1 MQFLPDVYVT
11 CEVCEGARY
20 NREALDITY
29 KGKTIADVLAMTVE
43 EAHVFFQ
50 NIPSIERKLGTL
62 VDVGLGYIR
71 LGQPATTLSG
81 GEAQRIKLA
90 AELSKRATG
99 KTVYI
104 LDEPTTGLHFADT
117 RKLIQVLQ
125 RLADAGNTVIVIEHN
140 LDVIKS
146 ADWLI
151 DLGPEGG
158 DAGGELIAEGTPEDV
173 ANQPASYTGQYLQR
187 VLNPDTR
194 RPRPSSNGRTRASSA
209 TQDWEP
215 WQQPAR
221 AAEQGPRDCVTHI
234 EGLRGNHGT
243 CNSSIRGPRS
253 GRPRDFVTHMEGQAT
268 VAPATRR
275 FEDRGAVVTGG
286 ATGIGGAI
294 AERLAS
300 EGASVLIADINAQGA
315 QERAARIQDAGGIA
329 AACTTNVGELDQVQ
343 AMIQAAVDRWGR
355 LDIIVNNA
363 YPALEAMTGGAEDVP
378 PDVYDRAM
386 AVLVKAS
393 YLSAKFGVPHL
404 RSAGGGSIV
413 NISSIHGLLV
423 APGALVYET
432 GKAALIAATRQMAV
446 EYGRDGIR
454 VNAIAPGH
462 IVTEGIQAGLWDQ
475 NPSGLKFLEAQYPV
489 GRCGRPADIA
499 AAVAFLCSE
508 DASFIT
514 GHTLVVDG
522 GHSLQIQ
529 ENFGVAQAQYIK
541 DHPHTQLPY

>member
-1 MQFLPDVYVT
+1 M
-11 CEVCEGARY
+11 
-20 NREALDITY
+20 
-29 KGKTIADVLAMTVE
+29 VE
-43 EAHVFFQ
+43 T
-50 NIPSIERKLGTL
+50 P
-62 VDVGLGYIR
+62 
-71 LGQPATTLSG
+71 
-81 GEAQRIKLA
+81 QRF
-90 AELSKRATG
+90 SS
-99 KTVYI
+99 
-104 LDEPTTGLHFADT
+104 
-117 RKLIQVLQ
+117 QV
-125 RLADAGNTVIVIEHN
+125 
-140 LDVIKS
+140 
-146 ADWLI
+146 
-151 DLGPEGG
+151 
-158 DAGGELIAEGTPEDV
+158 
-173 ANQPASYTGQYLQR
+173 
-187 VLNPDTR
+187 
-194 RPRPSSNGRTRASSA
+194 
-209 TQDWEP
+209 
-215 WQQPAR
+215 
-221 AAEQGPRDCVTHI
+221 
-234 EGLRGNHGT
+234 
-243 CNSSIRGPRS
+243 
-253 GRPRDFVTHMEGQAT
+253 
-268 VAPATRR
+268 
-275 FEDRGAVVTGG
+275 AVVTGG

-300 EGASVLIADINAQGA
+300 EGASVLIADINLEGA
-315 QERAARIQDAGGIA
+315 NERAARIREAGGTA
-329 AACTTNVGELDQVQ
+329 AACATNVGELDQVQ

-363 YPALEAMTGGAEDVP
+363 YPAMEAITGGAEDVP

-462 IVTEGIQAGLWDQ
+462 IVTENIQAGIWDD
-475 NPSGLKFLEAQYPV
+475 NPSGFDFFTAQYPV
-489 GRCGRPADIA
+489 GRCGRPEDIA
-499 AAVAFLCSE
+499 AAVAFLCSD

-529 ENFGVAQAQYIK
+529 ENFGVAQAHYIQ

>member
-1 MQFLPDVYVT
+1 MAAAT
-11 CEVCEGARY
+11 SR
-20 NREALDITY
+20 
-29 KGKTIADVLAMTVE
+29 
-43 EAHVFFQ
+43 FQ
-50 NIPSIERKLGTL
+50 
-62 VDVGLGYIR
+62 
-71 LGQPATTLSG
+71 
-81 GEAQRIKLA
+81 
-90 AELSKRATG
+90 
-99 KTVYI
+99 
-104 LDEPTTGLHFADT
+104 
-117 RKLIQVLQ
+117 
-125 RLADAGNTVIVIEHN
+125 
-140 LDVIKS
+140 
-146 ADWLI
+146 
-151 DLGPEGG
+151 
-158 DAGGELIAEGTPEDV
+158 
-173 ANQPASYTGQYLQR
+173 
-187 VLNPDTR
+187 
-194 RPRPSSNGRTRASSA
+194 
-209 TQDWEP
+209 
-215 WQQPAR
+215 
-221 AAEQGPRDCVTHI
+221 DC
-234 EGLRGNHGT
+234 
-243 CNSSIRGPRS
+243 
-253 GRPRDFVTHMEGQAT
+253 
-268 VAPATRR
+268 
-275 FEDRGAVVTGG
+275 GAVVTGG

-315 QERAARIQDAGGIA
+315 LERVARIQDAGGSA

-343 AMIQAAVDRWGR
+343 AMIETAVDRWGR

-393 YLSAKFGVPHL
+393 YLAAKFGVPHL

-529 ENFGVAQAQYIK
+529 ENFGVAQAHYIK
-541 DHPHTQLPY
+541 DHPNTQLPY

>member
-1 MQFLPDVYVT
+1 
-11 CEVCEGARY
+11 
-20 NREALDITY
+20 
-29 KGKTIADVLAMTVE
+29 MTL
-43 EAHVFFQ
+43 
-50 NIPSIERKLGTL
+50 N
-62 VDVGLGYIR
+62 
-71 LGQPATTLSG
+71 
-81 GEAQRIKLA
+81 QRFASQA
-90 AELSKRATG
+90 A
-99 KTVYI
+99 I
-104 LDEPTTGLHFADT
+104 
-117 RKLIQVLQ
+117 
-125 RLADAGNTVIVIEHN
+125 
-140 LDVIKS
+140 
-146 ADWLI
+146 
-151 DLGPEGG
+151 
-158 DAGGELIAEGTPEDV
+158 
-173 ANQPASYTGQYLQR
+173 
-187 VLNPDTR
+187 
-194 RPRPSSNGRTRASSA
+194 
-209 TQDWEP
+209 
-215 WQQPAR
+215 
-221 AAEQGPRDCVTHI
+221 
-234 EGLRGNHGT
+234 
-243 CNSSIRGPRS
+243 
-253 GRPRDFVTHMEGQAT
+253 
-268 VAPATRR
+268 
-275 FEDRGAVVTGG
+275 VTGG

-294 AERLAS
+294 AEHLAA
-300 EGASVLIADINAQGA
+300 EGASVLIADINPEGA
-315 QERAARIQDAGGIA
+315 AERAARIQDAGGTA
-329 AACTTNVGELDQVQ
+329 AACTTNVGELQQVQ
-343 AMIQAAVDRWGR
+343 AMIQAAVDHWGR

-462 IVTEGIQAGLWDQ
+462 IVTENIQHGIWDD
-475 NPSGLKFLEAQYPV
+475 NPSGFDFFTAQYPV

-529 ENFGVAQAQYIK
+529 ENFGVAQAHYIQT
-541 DHPHTQLPY
+541 HPNTQLPY